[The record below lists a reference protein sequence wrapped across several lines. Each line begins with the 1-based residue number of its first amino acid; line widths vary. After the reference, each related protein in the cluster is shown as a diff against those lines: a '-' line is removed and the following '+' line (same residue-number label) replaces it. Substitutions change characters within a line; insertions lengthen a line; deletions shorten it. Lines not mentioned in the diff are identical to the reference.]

1 MDKQQKF
8 YTALKD
14 LFIGVELEGE
24 GGYVNL
30 MNIKSAYFDKIWRKL
45 EEDINAEFEGEKDFL
60 FDHLNTFF
68 ENYFSDG
75 GAIFFSSTP
84 IYKNIYAKVYSDRED
99 TSLFWKTQNLYY
111 VKSEADYKSV
121 KGMALRDNDEFKF
134 DFDAS
139 GLQRKKANEKKELQF
154 LFTGF
159 DNKAAKTLKFK
170 VRYKE
175 QPKYDGLK
183 KLLDM
188 KDTEKV
194 KEYLMEN
201 YSRIDNQNITV
212 IENDLVLRRLNF
224 KSKTTDTVKADF
236 IIKEREDKLFS
247 VEIEAAVTD
256 SEQIVKYLKKEYYE
270 YIKEDEINQAFR
282 VYKRQS
288 EIDYFIHKDARSFLR
303 EQFKLFVYQYLTE
316 DFDTVFDEKKL
327 DLIRRTKRIAY
338 KTIDYI
344 AGFEDELKRIWLK
357 PKFVRRSNYV
367 VTLDRIAEKDG
378 IALIEEI
385 LEHNGFGE
393 QVKEWKELGIISED
407 FDEKII
413 FTNSLNGKGLND
425 KFKHLPIDTRYFK
438 DLEIEILGLFDD
450 LDNELDG
457 WLIHSENYQA
467 LNTIL
472 GKFKEKVQTVYIDPP
487 FNTGKDFDYVD
498 RFQNSTWLSLMED
511 RINIGCAILKKDGS
525 YWLHLDD
532 NANVYGKEL
541 IRNKFSQI
549 SEIIFDTNATK
560 DVEDDL
566 FAYKSF
572 GDNFQLKH
580 QTLYYCRNDNYFFRK
595 LWKPNRRTTKL
606 NIGWLDLIASPKN
619 TSPKKITDFKYLIEK
634 WNNSKLDLIEIKVD
648 EKIFPVG
655 DIWNDIF
662 SFTQSEMRVSES
674 FSFTSSQK
682 PENLLRRIIQSSTSE
697 NELVLDYFLG
707 IGTTTAV
714 AHKLKRKWIGI
725 EMGDHF
731 DEYYESGEEN
741 KLGVKGRMKWVLF
754 GDKNISLPNSERRPH
769 LSKDINWQGGGFFKY
784 YELEQYEDTLSN
796 ACYRPLPEKI
806 EKIDFRINEK
816 LANKGLKIDY
826 DKEKAYFSFEE
837 IYDDIDII
845 ETISNITGW
854 QIKKVSGDKATYFD
868 ELTRSKKEVDLNN
881 LTVDEYPFL
890 KLLIW
895 W

>member
-14 LFIGVELEGE
+14 LFIGAELEGE

-75 GAIFFSSTP
+75 GSIFFSSTP
-84 IYKNIYAKVYSDRED
+84 TYKNIYAKVYSDRED

-111 VKSEADYKSV
+111 VKSEAHYKSV

-159 DNKAAKTLKFK
+159 DKAAKTLKFK

-175 QPKYDGLK
+175 QAKYDELK
-183 KLLDM
+183 KLLDIN
-188 KDTEKV
+188 DTEKA

-201 YSRIDNQNITV
+201 YPRIDNQNITV

-224 KSKTTDTVKADF
+224 KSKTKDTVKADF

-247 VEIEAAVTD
+247 GVEIEAAVTD
-256 SEQIVKYLKKEYYE
+256 SEQIVKYLKKEYE

-288 EIDYFIHKDARSFLR
+288 EIDYFIHKDAGSFLR

-327 DLIRRTKRIAY
+327 DLIRKTKRIAY

-378 IALIEEI
+378 IALIEGI
-385 LEHNGFGE
+385 LKHNGFGE
-393 QVKEWKELGIISED
+393 QVKEWKELGIINED
-407 FDEKII
+407 FDEKNI

-511 RINIGCAILKKDGS
+511 RINIGCAILKKKRI
-525 YWLHLDD
+525 LL
-532 NANVYGKEL
+532 V
-541 IRNKFSQI
+541 
-549 SEIIFDTNATK
+549 
-560 DVEDDL
+560 
-566 FAYKSF
+566 
-572 GDNFQLKH
+572 
-580 QTLYYCRNDNYFFRK
+580 TLR
-595 LWKPNRRTTKL
+595 
-606 NIGWLDLIASPKN
+606 
-619 TSPKKITDFKYLIEK
+619 
-634 WNNSKLDLIEIKVD
+634 
-648 EKIFPVG
+648 
-655 DIWNDIF
+655 
-662 SFTQSEMRVSES
+662 
-674 FSFTSSQK
+674 
-682 PENLLRRIIQSSTSE
+682 
-697 NELVLDYFLG
+697 
-707 IGTTTAV
+707 
-714 AHKLKRKWIGI
+714 
-725 EMGDHF
+725 
-731 DEYYESGEEN
+731 
-741 KLGVKGRMKWVLF
+741 
-754 GDKNISLPNSERRPH
+754 
-769 LSKDINWQGGGFFKY
+769 
-784 YELEQYEDTLSN
+784 
-796 ACYRPLPEKI
+796 
-806 EKIDFRINEK
+806 
-816 LANKGLKIDY
+816 
-826 DKEKAYFSFEE
+826 
-837 IYDDIDII
+837 
-845 ETISNITGW
+845 
-854 QIKKVSGDKATYFD
+854 
-868 ELTRSKKEVDLNN
+868 
-881 LTVDEYPFL
+881 
-890 KLLIW
+890 
-895 W
+895 